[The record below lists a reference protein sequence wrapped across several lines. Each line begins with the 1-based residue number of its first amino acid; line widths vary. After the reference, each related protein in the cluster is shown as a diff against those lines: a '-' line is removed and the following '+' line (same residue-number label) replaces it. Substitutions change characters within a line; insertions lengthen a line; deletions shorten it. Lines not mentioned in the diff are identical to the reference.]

1 MFLEAISAVT
11 LSTGLSLA
19 ADTANTDD
27 CTTLMNS
34 TIASAHKPYTATSTT
49 SGGGAPTRLSHS
61 VSIGGKLFVEMNGRW
76 ILSKMRMSDMAN
88 RMQSEIKTAKM
99 SCRRLAEGNVGGE
112 AATIY
117 SNHVEN
123 RGNVSDN
130 TLWIS
135 KATGLPLRTE
145 VKLKNGL
152 DIVTVFDYSHF
163 QVPEKYTKQP

>member
-1 MFLEAISAVT
+1 
-11 LSTGLSLA
+11 
-19 ADTANTDD
+19 
-27 CTTLMNS
+27 
-34 TIASAHKPYTATSTT
+34 
-49 SGGGAPTRLSHS
+49 
-61 VSIGGKLFVEMNGRW
+61 MNGRW
-76 ILSKMRMSDMAN
+76 ILSKMTMSDMAN
-88 RMQSEIKTAKM
+88 TMQSEIKTAKM